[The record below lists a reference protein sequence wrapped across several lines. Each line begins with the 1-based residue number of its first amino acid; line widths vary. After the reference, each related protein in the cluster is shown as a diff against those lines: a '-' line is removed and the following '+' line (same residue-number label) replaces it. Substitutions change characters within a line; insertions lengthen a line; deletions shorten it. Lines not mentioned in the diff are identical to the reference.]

1 MFYGVGMF
9 FTRDALTESLTAAD
23 LPASSA
29 DLARPAALLRPVAG
43 EPARPGES
51 RFGGHPDPPPHLDW
65 PRIHRFDVPM
75 PFLAQIN
82 LAEVAG
88 MSDLDLPRSG
98 HLYFFYDTVGQPWG
112 YDPIHREGFRL
123 LYARDHGLVPR
134 QAPEGTHVLPAH
146 RLLHEAVLS
155 MPGVGVDDDA
165 YREWRHRAPD
175 TDGVHHLGGHP
186 VPIQGPVEGFGRVLL
201 AEFTS
206 GGKGEWQWGDHGRLY
221 VTISRAAL
229 RQRRWR
235 DARLELQC
243 Y

>member
-1 MFYGVGMF
+1 MFYGVAMF
-9 FTRDALTESLTAAD
+9 PTKDALAHSLTTAA
-23 LPASSA
+23 LPAALA
-29 DLARPAALLRPVAG
+29 DLARPAALLRPEAG
-43 EPARPGES
+43 LPQRVGES
-51 RFGGHPDPPPHLDW
+51 RFGGHPDLPPHLDW
-65 PRIHRFDVPM
+65 PWIPRYDIPM

-82 LAEVAG
+82 LADVRG
-88 MSDLDLPRSG
+88 MSGLDLPRSG
-98 HLYFFYDTVGQPWG
+98 HLYFFYDTEGQPWG
-112 YDPIHREGFRL
+112 YEDFHKEGFRL

-134 QAPEGTHVLPAH
+134 EAPAGTHVLPAH
-146 RLLHEAVLS
+146 RLLPEAVLS
-155 MPGVGVDDDA
+155 MPGSWQGDER
-165 YREWRHRAPD
+165 YSGWHYRAPD

-206 GGKGEWQWGDHGRLY
+206 GGKGQWQWGDHGRLY

>member
-1 MFYGVGMF
+1 MFS
-9 FTRDALTESLTAAD
+9 TRDALTDSLTAAD
-23 LPASSA
+23 LPTSFA

-43 EPARPGES
+43 DPARAGES
-51 RFGGHPDPPPHLDW
+51 RFGGHPDLPPHLDW
-65 PRIHRFDVPM
+65 PWIRRYNMPM

-123 LYARDHGLVPR
+123 LYARDHGLLPR
-134 QAPEGTHVLPAH
+134 QAPEDTHVLPAH
-146 RLLHEAVLS
+146 RLLPEAVLS
-155 MPGVGVDDDA
+155 MPSADVDDES
-165 YREWRHRAPD
+165 YQEWHFRAPD

-186 VPIQGPVEGFGRVLL
+186 VSIQGPVEGGDRVLL

-206 GGKGEWQWGDHGRLY
+206 GARGQWQWGDHGRLY

-235 DARLELQC
+235 DARLDLQC